1 MASELI
7 GGSATLRWTSFVR
20 GYHDYCREWTAAV
33 VEVLSLKQ
41 EPENCHDNFAVAVI
55 KNGKVVGHV
64 PKTVS
69 RAVYFFLNRDGH
81 SGFCEVTA
89 RPTNRGVD
97 LAVQVPCVYR
107 FYVRQSHID
116 RLSQL
121 LQ

>member
-1 MASELI
+1 MD
-7 GGSATLRWTSFVR
+7 R
-20 GYHDYCREWTAAV
+20 TAAV

-69 RAVYFFLNRDGH
+69 RAVYFFLNIDGH
-81 SGFCEVTA
+81 SGFCAA
-89 RPTNRGVD
+89 RRTNRGVD
-97 LAVQVPCVYR
+97 LGVEVPCVYR
-107 FYVRQSHID
+107 FYGRQSHID